1 LNGGLACGPS
11 AYAELHALSN
21 FSFLRG
27 ASSPEELVE
36 QAARLNYRALA
47 LTDECSVAGVV
58 RAYVAA
64 KENGLPLIIGT
75 ELRCIDELKLVV
87 LATDRAS
94 YGAMSRLISRA
105 RRAAVKGR
113 YELARAE
120 LENSLDGCLLLWL
133 PAADRTLAQRTEQ
146 DGRWLRERFEG
157 RLWMGVELLT
167 GGFDT
172 RRLEMLETLGRSL
185 GVPRVAAGDVHM
197 HRRRRRALQDVLT
210 AIRLNTPLQAAGYAL
225 YPNGER
231 CLRPLSRLAELYPAA
246 LLEQTIEIAERCT
259 FRLDELR
266 YEYPEEIVPE
276 GATPTSHLRELT
288 ERGCVHRWPGGVPAA
303 VRENIEHELRLIAEL
318 KFEPF
323 FLTVHD
329 VVQYARSQG
338 ILCQGRGSA
347 ANSTVCYCLGITEV
361 DPSRMSM
368 LFERFIS
375 KERNE
380 PPDIDVDFEHER
392 REEVIQYIF
401 GKYGRERAAL
411 AATVICYRPRSALR
425 DVGKAMGLDLAQV
438 DRLARGMQWWDG
450 QRIDPDRIRASGF
463 DPDDPVIARLIVLAA
478 EILGF
483 PRHLSQH
490 VGGFVIARGRLD
502 ELVPIENAA
511 MPDRTVIEWDKDDL
525 DALGLLKVDVL
536 GLGML
541 SAIRRAFQLVNDFG
555 GSSRVPGELNLAS
568 VPSEDQAVYDMI
580 CRAETTGVFQVES
593 RAQMSMLPR
602 LRPRNYYD
610 LVIEVAI
617 VRPGP
622 IQGEMVHP
630 YLRRRNG
637 EEEVTYPS
645 EKVEAVL
652 KRTLGVPIFQ
662 EQVMQLAI
670 VAAGFSPGEADRLR
684 RAMAAW
690 KRKGGLE
697 PFQQQL
703 IEGMR
708 ERGYPES
715 FAHQIFNQILG
726 FGEYGF
732 PECVVGDTRVVDADS
747 GKWVTIDEV
756 VSGQARLDNTLA
768 CDHDLRLRKRKVL
781 RIMRSG
787 MKPVLH
793 LHSALGREI
802 TATAEHPFM
811 TMSGWVPLGKLKVG
825 DFVATARRLPILGRR
840 KWPRHKILVL
850 ADLIAEG
857 NLCHPNTFYFY
868 TTESWHRDDFVKA
881 VERFPNTRAVVE
893 LHKGCFS
900 IRVRRIDRKRQIGA
914 VTWLRTQGVWACK
927 AREKCIPP
935 TVFELSNSDIALLL
949 ARLWEGDGGFS
960 MTGHASYD
968 TASDTLAPQIQYL
981 LLRLGIVAR
990 IYYRIRTYKGREL
1003 SFQVVTVTGEE
1014 PLRLFWRYIGRR
1026 FLDPR
1031 KRRLSKLLSMR
1042 PNGRMSRDII
1052 PAEVRSIIRR
1062 ERAAQKLTWNEIGQ
1076 MTGLSMREISGNNFK
1091 KKGFLRHV
1099 IDRLAVALESPDLS
1113 RLAHSDVYW
1122 DRIVRIE
1129 AVGNR
1134 ETYDLQIEGD
1144 HNFLANHFVVHNSHA
1159 ASFALLV
1166 YTSAWLKHY
1175 EPAAFCAALVN
1186 SQPMGFYAPAQL
1198 VRDARSNGVE
1208 VRSIDAAQS
1217 GWDCTLER
1225 RADGRPA
1232 LRLGL
1237 RLVKQLSSEG
1247 AARLL
1252 AARAV
1257 RAFDSIGDLAERADL
1272 DRRDLEALA
1281 AADALGSLAGHRH
1294 RAVWQVTGVERE
1306 LPLLPAATA
1315 IEEGIPLL
1323 RAPREGQDIAAD
1335 YGSTGLTLRRH
1346 PLCLLREKLQRR
1358 GVLPT
1363 QELWDKPNGR
1373 QVITAGLVIT
1383 RQRPG
1388 SAGGVTFVTM
1398 EDETGYVNLIVW
1410 TRVAVEQ
1417 RAALL
1422 ESRLLEVHGKLQRE
1436 GDVQHVIARRL
1447 IDLSMM
1453 LGDLTFASRNFH

>member
-1 LNGGLACGPS
+1 V
-11 AYAELHALSN
+11 YVELHTLSY

-27 ASSPEELVE
+27 ASQPEELIA
-36 QAARLNYRALA
+36 QAKRLNYCGLA
-47 LTDECSVAGVV
+47 LTDECSLAGVV
-58 RAYVAA
+58 RAHVAA
-64 KENGLPLIIGT
+64 KQHGLPLIIGT
-75 ELRCIDELKLVV
+75 ELTCIDELKLVV

-105 RRAAVKGR
+105 RRAEPKGR
-113 YELARAE
+113 YSLKRTD
-120 LENSLDGCLLLWL
+120 LEDALDGCLIIWL
-133 PAADRTLAQRTEQ
+133 PRADRASSQRQEE
-146 DGRWLRERFEG
+146 DGRWLRERFPG
-157 RLWMGVELLT
+157 RLWIGVELLT
-167 GGFDT
+167 GGFDM
-172 RRLEMLETLGRSL
+172 RRLELLEALGKAL
-185 GVPRVAAGDVHM
+185 ELPRVAAGDVHM
-197 HRRRRRALQDVLT
+197 HRRSRRALQDVLT
-210 AIRLNTPLQAAGYAL
+210 AIRLGKPLQAAGYAVF
-225 YPNGER
+225 PNGER
-231 CLRPLSRLAELYPAA
+231 CLRPLQRLRELYPAP
-246 LLEQTIEIAERCT
+246 LLSQTLEIAERCT
-259 FRLDELR
+259 FKLDELR
-266 YEYPEEIVPE
+266 YEYPEEIVPA

-288 ERGCVHRWPGGVPAA
+288 ERGCAERWPAGVPRA

-329 VVQYARSQG
+329 VVREARSRG

-361 DPSRMSM
+361 DPSRMAM

-392 REEVIQYIF
+392 REEVIQYIY
-401 GKYGRERAAL
+401 GKYSRERAAL

-425 DVGKAMGLDLAQV
+425 DVGKALGLDLAQV
-438 DRLARGMQWWDG
+438 DKLARGMQWWDG

-463 DPDDPVIARLIVLAA
+463 DPEDPVIARLIALTA

-541 SAIRRAFQLVNDFG
+541 SAIRRAFQMINEFG
-555 GSSRVPGELNLAS
+555 GSAAVAGKLDLAAVPGE
-568 VPSEDQAVYDMI
+568 DKAVYEMI
-580 CRAETTGVFQVES
+580 CRADTVGVFQIES

-602 LRPRNYYD
+602 LRPQNYYD

-637 EEEVTYPS
+637 EEAVIYPS
-645 EKVEAVL
+645 TDVETVL

-697 PFQQQL
+697 PFQRQL
-703 IEGMR
+703 IDGMR

-732 PECVVGDTRVVDADS
+732 PECVVGETRVVDADT
-747 GKWVTIDEV
+747 GRWLTIDEV
-756 VSGQARLDNTLA
+756 IRGHARLDNTLA
-768 CDHDLRLRKRKVL
+768 CDDDLRLRKRKVL
-781 RIMRSG
+781 RVMRSG
-787 MKPVLH
+787 VKPVLR
-793 LHSALGREI
+793 LRTALGHEI
-802 TATAEHPFM
+802 VATAEHPFM
-811 TMSGWVPLGKLKVG
+811 TMVGWLQLGKLKVG
-825 DFVATARRLPILGRR
+825 DTLATARSEPA
-840 KWPRHKILVL
+840 P
-850 ADLIAEG
+850 
-857 NLCHPNTFYFY
+857 
-868 TTESWHRDDFVKA
+868 
-881 VERFPNTRAVVE
+881 
-893 LHKGCFS
+893 
-900 IRVRRIDRKRQIGA
+900 
-914 VTWLRTQGVWACK
+914 
-927 AREKCIPP
+927 
-935 TVFELSNSDIALLL
+935 
-949 ARLWEGDGGFS
+949 GD
-960 MTGHASYD
+960 H
-968 TASDTLAPQIQYL
+968 
-981 LLRLGIVAR
+981 
-990 IYYRIRTYKGREL
+990 
-1003 SFQVVTVTGEE
+1003 
-1014 PLRLFWRYIGRR
+1014 
-1026 FLDPR
+1026 
-1031 KRRLSKLLSMR
+1031 
-1042 PNGRMSRDII
+1042 
-1052 PAEVRSIIRR
+1052 
-1062 ERAAQKLTWNEIGQ
+1062 
-1076 MTGLSMREISGNNFK
+1076 
-1091 KKGFLRHV
+1091 
-1099 IDRLAVALESPDLS
+1099 
-1113 RLAHSDVYW
+1113 VYW
-1122 DRIVRIE
+1122 DRIVEIE
-1129 AVGNR
+1129 AAGSQ

-1175 EPAAFCAALVN
+1175 EPAAFCAALIN

-1198 VRDARSNGVE
+1198 VRDARAHGVE
-1208 VRSIDAAQS
+1208 VRAVDVASSD
-1217 GWDCTLER
+1217 WDCTLER
-1225 RADGRPA
+1225 RTDGRPA

-1237 RLVKQLSSEG
+1237 RLVKHLSSEG

-1252 AARAV
+1252 AARAT
-1257 RAFDSIGDLAERADL
+1257 RGFDTIADLAGRAEL

-1281 AADALGSLAGHRH
+1281 AADALSCLTGHRH
-1294 RAVWQVTGVERE
+1294 RAVWQVSGVERA
-1306 LPLLPAATA
+1306 LPLLPAATVP
-1315 IEEGIPLL
+1315 EEGIPLL
-1323 RAPREGQDIAAD
+1323 RAPREGQDIVAD

-1363 QELWDKPNGR
+1363 QDLWGQPNGK

-1388 SAGGVTFVTM
+1388 SASGVIFVTM
-1398 EDETGYVNLIVW
+1398 EDETGHVNLIVW
-1410 TRVAVEQ
+1410 NRVAVAQ

-1422 ESRLLEVHGKLQRE
+1422 ESRLLEVHGTLQRE
-1436 GDVQHVIARRL
+1436 GDVQHVIAQRL
-1447 IDLSMM
+1447 INLSAM
-1453 LGDLTFASRNFH
+1453 LGDLTVASRNFH